1 MTGFRD
7 VRLPED
13 LCVAAEK
20 RFGERFGSLE
30 ASLEYILKELL
41 QDNASALDQAERQLI
56 EERLR
61 DLGYI

>member
-1 MTGFRD
+1 MTGFRE

-20 RFGERFGSLE
+20 KFGDRFGSLE
-30 ASLEYILKELL
+30 ACLEYILKELL
-41 QDNASALDQAERQLI
+41 QDNASALDQAERKLI

>member
-1 MTGFRD
+1 MMSFRD

-13 LCVAAEK
+13 LCVAIEK
-20 RFGERFGSLE
+20 GFGTQFGNLE
-30 ASLEYILKELL
+30 ACLEYILKELL
-41 QDNASALDQAERQLI
+41 QDNASAFDQAEQQLI